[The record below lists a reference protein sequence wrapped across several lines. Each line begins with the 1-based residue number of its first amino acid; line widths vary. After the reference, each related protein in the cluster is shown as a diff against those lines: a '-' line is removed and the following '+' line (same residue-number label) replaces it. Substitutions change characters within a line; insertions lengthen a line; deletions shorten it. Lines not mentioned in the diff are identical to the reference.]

1 MEKNQNP
8 KYKGIIFDLDGV
20 ICFTDKYHYQAWKK
34 LADSMNIY
42 FDEKI
47 NNRLRGVSR
56 MESLEIVLERFD
68 GTVSAEEKARLA
80 AYKNDVYVE
89 LLKQM
94 TEADLSEEVKQTM
107 DSLRSMGYRLAIG
120 SSSKNTRFILERL
133 GLEDYFDAVSDG
145 TNITKSK
152 PDPEVFLKAAEYLGL
167 PAGQCLVVE
176 DARAGIDAAAAGGFD
191 SAGLGEAA
199 IYEKTVYPLESFA
212 SLQEIGRKALADISP
227 DAES

>member
-1 MEKNQNP
+1 MK

-34 LADSMNIY
+34 LADSLGIY

-56 MESLEIVLERFD
+56 MDSLEIILEHSD
-68 GTVSAEEKARLA
+68 KEYTAEEKQQLADRKNEEYVRLLA
-80 AYKNDVYVE
+80 EMSPK
-89 LLKQM
+89 
-94 TEADLSEEVKQTM
+94 DLSAEVKDTL
-107 DSLRSMGYRLAIG
+107 DALRAGKYLLAIG
-120 SSSKNTRFILERL
+120 SSSRNAKKILNRL

-152 PDPEVFLKAAEYLGL
+152 PDPEVFLKAAEYLHTAPGE
-167 PAGQCLVVE
+167 CLVVE

-199 IYEKTVYPLESFA
+199 AYEKTVYPLRSFA
-212 SLQEIGRKALADISP
+212 ALKEIL
-227 DAES
+227 